1 MKVKSYIYIGLFA
14 ILYLVVAF
22 VSLIHAVSFFGLA
35 NVNWMAIM
43 LSIAFELGQAAVL
56 FSILTSS
63 KDRKRFMPWVLMC
76 ILTAVQ
82 VLGNVYS
89 SYKHIVTYSPE
100 NLRYFKEPIFIWTSL
115 PDNVATVIITYIVG
129 AILPITALLLTSMVA
144 NYIEDISNNGDKNE
158 KTEETHEEVVPED
171 NVEEAKELLTDD
183 IVEDN
188 MTNSEENKEE
198 IFEETKEE
206 TKEPKKSHFI
216 NL

>member
-144 NYIEDISNNGDKNE
+144 NYIEDIRHDVDKNE

-171 NVEEAKELLTDD
+171 NVEEAKELLEDN

-198 IFEETKEE
+198 NFEETKEE
-206 TKEPKKSHFI
+206 SKEPKKSHFI

>member
-144 NYIEDISNNGDKNE
+144 NYIEDISNDGDKNE
-158 KTEETHEEVVPED
+158 KTEETHEEAVPED
-171 NVEEAKELLTDD
+171 NVEEAKELLEDD
-183 IVEDN
+183 IAEDN

-198 IFEETKEE
+198 NFEETKEE
-206 TKEPKKSHFI
+206 NKEPKKSHFI